1 MPVFIDFTSLTPIAT
16 NEVLEFIFKASN
28 NGGDGIWSPHE
39 SVLIRRIV
47 ELFTKNGLDRL
58 AHIQQAI
65 LDWQSGKNHNP
76 DAVSPPKPGMMV
88 RWTPEE
94 LTFVQ
99 LYLEALPPEKWTLDD
114 HMMSVEF
121 VVQRYLPAEQL
132 TTEAEWLATKSALM
146 GKVQANMAK
155 EATPAQADILI
166 GALPSTPDAAAEQ
179 FKLDHLEKTT
189 LEFAAAKAVEHVQ
202 AISEDIR
209 QTMRGIVLSHV
220 QEKTLTG
227 QTQGR
232 SLQGQL
238 LDAFANLNRD
248 WRRIAVTEAGECQL
262 QGLIASLPFGAKVKR
277 IEQYGTACGFCKKI
291 HDQVC
296 EVVDPADPNKDGQ
309 TQVWVGKNNIGRS
322 GSPRKRVGD
331 ELIERTESE
340 LWWIPAGTVHPH
352 CRGRWVVIDEPRE
365 GDDPEFAAWLDDL
378 LSS

>member
-1 MPVFIDFTSLTPIAT
+1 MPVFIDFTSLTPITT

-58 AHIQQAI
+58 AHIQHAI
-65 LDWQSGKNHNP
+65 LAWESGKNHKP
-76 DAVSPPKPGMMV
+76 SDTPPPKPGMMT

-94 LTFVQ
+94 LDFVQ
-99 LYLEALPPEKWTLDD
+99 LYLEALPPEQWTLDD

-132 TTEAEWLATKSALM
+132 TTEAEWLATKATLM
-146 GKVQANMAK
+146 GKVQANLK
-155 EATPAQADILI
+155 QEATPEQADKLI
-166 GALPSTPDAAAEQ
+166 AALPSTPADATEQ
-179 FKLDHLEKTT
+179 FALDRLEKAT
-189 LEFAAAKAVEHVQ
+189 LDFSAAKAVEHVQ
-202 AISEDIR
+202 AISEDVR
-209 QTMRGIVLSHV
+209 QKMRGIVLSHV

-238 LDAFANLNRD
+238 IDAFATLNRD

-291 HDQVC
+291 HNQICV
-296 EVVDPADPNKDGQ
+296 VVDPAAPEKDGQ

-331 ELIERTESE
+331 ELIPRDVAE

-352 CRGRWVVIDEPRE
+352 CRGRWVVLSTPEE
-365 GDDPEFAAWLDDL
+365 GGDPEFAAWLDDL